1 MIIDN
6 MTAMK
11 IIVDALISTMFK
23 ISTSPFVISVK
34 RSVKFKNGTMD
45 NKALDFISIMNAIM
59 LGKNE
64 MKVSGVKAL
73 WASLNVFAFD
83 ALEIHKPLIKHEY
96 AMMTTRAKARLVIEG
111 IKETSSYIVNMPFAT
126 TKEVTMSIKL
136 SSPVMIDEI
145 ETLRNF
151 PSMISLLLIGKV
163 KSVSSV
169 PRSFSPAVASVAGY
183 VAETVM
189 AMMMNKKA

>member
-1 MIIDN
+1 
-6 MTAMK
+6 
-11 IIVDALISTMFK
+11 
-23 ISTSPFVISVK
+23 
-34 RSVKFKNGTMD
+34 
-45 NKALDFISIMNAIM
+45 
-59 LGKNE
+59 
-64 MKVSGVKAL
+64 
-73 WASLNVFAFD
+73 
-83 ALEIHKPLIKHEY
+83 
-96 AMMTTRAKARLVIEG
+96 MMTTTAKARLVNEG
-111 IKETSSYIVNMPFAT
+111 IKETSSYIVNIPFAM

-151 PSMISLLLIGKV
+151 PNMISLLLIGKV